1 MSANNG
7 SSFATLL
14 LAMPLTAIALMGVF
28 GVPQFASVIASPGRE
43 ELIRRPDDSRY
54 REDPFDSAPI
64 YGESES
70 TLIRDDSVDVRSAGS
85 SRTGWENRGERN
97 SLPSFRDAALRAEES
112 PGPDRSRQAPP
123 AMDSNASTN
132 SQLDWRTA
140 SRRLSELGIQRYHL
154 ERGSTPDTFL
164 FVCLLTPGDNPQV
177 THRFE
182 SENVDPLQAVNTV
195 LIQVDQW
202 LQQRYA
208 RNAFPTRS
216 AMLAR

>member
-1 MSANNG
+1 MSANSG

-43 ELIRRPDDSRY
+43 ELIRRPDDSRNLQ
-54 REDPFDSAPI
+54 DPFDSAPVF
-64 YGESES
+64 GESES
-70 TLIRDDSVDVRSAGS
+70 LNPRSSRDSGSEPPSRSAWSDRPES
-85 SRTGWENRGERN
+85 SSPPTWEN
-97 SLPSFRDAALRAEES
+97 
-112 PGPDRSRQAPP
+112 APP
-123 AMDSNASTN
+123 ADEPSRPRWPNVAPIVPEQNSATS

-140 SRRLSELGIQRYHL
+140 SRRLTELGIQRYHL

-182 SENVDPLQAVNTV
+182 SENPDPLEAVNAV
-195 LIQVDQW
+195 LVQVDQW

-208 RNAFPTRS
+208 QNAFPARGAMS
-216 AMLAR
+216 AR